1 MSTQRKP
8 RADSPLKTLPV
19 PRQAAIAEYL
29 QTHTLVE
36 TQGWLAADGVKT
48 SVTALSEFGSWY
60 ALRQQLLRNE
70 STVETLQED
79 FKQRNPQATAAELSA
94 IGQSFFAALALNQ
107 QDAEAWVQVQNL
119 NLKTEQISLDRE
131 KLEFLKAK
139 AAQAEQTD
147 KVLSDAELTPE
158 QRAQRIKEIYGRS

>member
-1 MSTQRKP
+1 M
-8 RADSPLKTLPV
+8 
-19 PRQAAIAEYL
+19 
-29 QTHTLVE
+29 
-36 TQGWLAADGVKT
+36 
-48 SVTALSEFGSWY
+48 
-60 ALRQQLLRNE
+60 
-70 STVETLQED
+70 ETLQED